1 MPPHYLTNDHT
12 SGSSLDYKSGSSLVS
27 TIETV
32 FRQWR
37 VFFWSS
43 LATFLLG
50 MLFIFGTHKKYGS
63 EMVLLIQNARAPQ
76 QITAEPTAAM
86 PPPSDV
92 TDEQLNSQ
100 AQVLQ
105 SQDVLDEVVSP
116 GWSKTPVEDR
126 NTAEVN
132 EHEAAT
138 NFLYKHLEITPTKK
152 THLIT
157 VDLREHDPRVA
168 TDTLNSLLRVFLAKQ
183 HELTRPRGAAKF
195 FAEEAEKYKAQ
206 WAAAQQKLSD
216 YQQQQALTTPTDKET
231 WLEQQLADAQ
241 MNLRNTDAQIDEMQ
255 KRIVSD
261 RAALDTIPS
270 RQNTVQRTIPD
281 SGYMD
286 QMSALLVQLQNQKT
300 EMLTKY
306 KSDDRLVKQV
316 EEQIAATQKALDEAR
331 SNHFGEVS
339 TNVNPTWQAADQSYN
354 TNKAAIRGVMARR
367 GVLAASIASL
377 QAQLSKAE
385 GAETTFKSL
394 QHDVSDAENNY
405 QLYAQKRDAA
415 QIADAMDT
423 HDLLNVAV
431 VQYPTYSPTPVHP
444 KPLRDTV
451 LAVISSL
458 FIGAF
463 MVFLSENG
471 RRNFSTP
478 YELEQVSRFPV
489 LATIPIGEAA
499 PPAILDSG
507 GRTGRVA
514 VFTTPGLRPA
524 QLNRLSWAGVL
535 SLFGFRSND
544 RSVETAL

>member
-1 MPPHYLTNDHT
+1 MPPHLSLMPTQLTNDH
-12 SGSSLDYKSGSSLVS
+12 KSGSSLVS
-27 TIETV
+27 MIETA

-43 LATFLLG
+43 LATLLLG
-50 MLFIFGTHKKYGS
+50 MLFIFGTHKKYS
-63 EMVLLIQNARAPQ
+63 SDMVLLIQNARGPQ

-92 TDEQLNSQ
+92 TEEQLNSQ

-116 GWSKTPVEDR
+116 GWSTAPVQNR
-126 NTAEVN
+126 SAAEVD
-132 EHEAAT
+132 EHQAAT
-138 NFLYKHLEITPTKK
+138 NFLYKHLEIAPTKK

-157 VDLREHDPRVA
+157 VELREHDPRVA
-168 TDTLNSLLRVFLAKQ
+168 TDTLNRLLTVFLAKQ

-195 FAEEAEKYKAQ
+195 FAEEAEKYKTQ
-206 WAAAQQKLSD
+206 WAAAQQKLSE
-216 YQQQQALTTPTDKET
+216 YQEQQALTSPGDKET

-241 MNLRNTDAQIDEMQ
+241 MNLRNADAQVEEMQ

-261 RAALDTIPS
+261 RAALDTIPA
-270 RQNTVQRTIPD
+270 RQNTAQRTIPD

-286 QMSALLVQLQNQKT
+286 QMSTLLVQLQNQKT
-300 EMLTKY
+300 ELLTKY
-306 KSDDRLVKQV
+306 KPDDRLVKQV
-316 EEQIAATQKALDEAR
+316 EAQITATQKALEEAR
-331 SNHFGEVS
+331 TNHFGEVT
-339 TNVNPTWQAADQSYN
+339 TNVNPTWQAADESYN
-354 TNKAAIRGVMARR
+354 ANKAAIRGVIARR
-367 GVLAASIASL
+367 DALADSIANL
-377 QAQLSKAE
+377 QTQLSKAE
-385 GAETTFKSL
+385 AAETTFKSL
-394 QHDVSDAENNY
+394 QHDVSEAENNY
-405 QLYAQKRDAA
+405 QLYVQKRDAA
-415 QIADAMDT
+415 QIADAMDL

-444 KPLRDTV
+444 KPLRDTI
-451 LAVISSL
+451 LAVISTL
-458 FIGAF
+458 FVGAF

-471 RRNFSTP
+471 RRSFSTA

-507 GRTGRVA
+507 GRSGRVA

-524 QLNRLSWAGVL
+524 QLNRLSWASL
-535 SLFGFRSND
+535 FSLFGFRSND
-544 RSVETAL
+544 RSVGTAL

>member
-1 MPPHYLTNDHT
+1 MPPHLTNDHR
-12 SGSSLDYKSGSSLVS
+12 SGSSLVS
-27 TIETV
+27 MVETT

-43 LATFLLG
+43 LATFLLA

-63 EMVLLIQNARAPQ
+63 DMVLLIQNARAPQ

-86 PPPSDV
+86 PPPSNV
-92 TDEQLNSQ
+92 TEEQLNSQ

-116 GWSKTPVEDR
+116 GWSKTPVENR
-126 NTAEVN
+126 SIAEVN
-132 EHEAAT
+132 EHQAAT

-157 VDLREHDPRVA
+157 VELREHDPRVA
-168 TDTLNSLLRVFLAKQ
+168 TDTLNRLLTVFLAKQ

-195 FAEEAEKYKAQ
+195 FAEEAEKYKNQ
-206 WAAAQQKLSD
+206 WAVAQQKLSE
-216 YQQQQALTTPTDKET
+216 YQEKQALTSPGDKET

-241 MNLRNTDAQIDEMQ
+241 MNLRNADAQAEEMQ
-255 KRIVSD
+255 KRILSD
-261 RAALDTIPS
+261 RAALDAIPA

-286 QMSALLVQLQNQKT
+286 QMSTLLVQLQNQKT
-300 EMLTKY
+300 ELLTKY
-306 KSDDRLVKQV
+306 KPDDRLVKQV
-316 EEQIAATQKALDEAR
+316 EEQIAATQKALEEAR
-331 SNHFGEVS
+331 ANHFGEVT
-339 TNVNPTWQAADQSYN
+339 TNVNPTWQAADESYN
-354 TNKAAIRGVMARR
+354 SNKAAIRGVIARR
-367 GVLAASIASL
+367 EALAASIADL

-385 GAETTFKSL
+385 AAETTFKSL
-394 QHDVSDAENNY
+394 QHDVSDAESNY
-405 QLYAQKRDAA
+405 QLYVQKRDAA
-415 QIADAMDT
+415 QIADAMDM

-451 LAVISSL
+451 LAVISAL

-524 QLNRLSWAGVL
+524 QLNRLSWASFF

-544 RSVETAL
+544 RSVGTVL